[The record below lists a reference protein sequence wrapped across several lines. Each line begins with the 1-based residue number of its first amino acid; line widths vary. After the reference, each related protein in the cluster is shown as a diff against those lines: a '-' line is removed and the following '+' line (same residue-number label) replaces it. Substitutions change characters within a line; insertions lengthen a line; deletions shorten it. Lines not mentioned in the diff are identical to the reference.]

1 MRKKKLL
8 QLGGGPF
15 SHILRAAVPLLLD
28 IFSVDSGEDDD
39 DPEDEPEEDTPPPPP
54 PDDDALEKAGK
65 KAGKKVVK
73 KGLKDFWRV
82 IRNKKRAWW

>member
-15 SHILRAAVPLLLD
+15 SHILRAAAPLLHD
-28 IFSVDSGEDDD
+28 ISVNSGEDDD
-39 DPEDEPEEDTPPPPP
+39 DPQDEPEEDAPPPQP
-54 PDDDALEKAGK
+54 PDDDAPPDPLE

-82 IRNKKRAWW
+82 IRSKKCAWW